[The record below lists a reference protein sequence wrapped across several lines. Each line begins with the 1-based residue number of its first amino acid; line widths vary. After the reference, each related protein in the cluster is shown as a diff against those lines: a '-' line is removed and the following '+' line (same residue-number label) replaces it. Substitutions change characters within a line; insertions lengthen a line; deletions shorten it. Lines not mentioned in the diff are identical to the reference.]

1 MIRLWNNSF
10 IGKIFFSYLAL
21 LLLLFAGF
29 YFFSGSLIRQF
40 HIATLSGRLEQE
52 AHLLGRILPLDR
64 SGPPLDEICRV
75 LARESGSRITVIGP
89 EGRVLGDSA
98 EASAGM
104 ENHAGRPEIAEALRA
119 GSGTVLR
126 DSTTARHEEL
136 YRAFR
141 QTSGAQTR
149 VVLVA
154 TPLKEIDPVIGTLRR
169 SLLAGLL
176 FASAVGLVLAWAFSH
191 YLSRRLQRLVQFS
204 GEVAQGSFP
213 QNAIPTSR
221 RDEIALL
228 EHHLHDMSLKIRDN
242 LDQAIG
248 EKEKAASIL
257 RCMIEGV
264 LVVDSKGHILVI
276 NDQAKA
282 MFKVPADRDLYGASL
297 LEISRHPEIRFVV
310 DEMLTHD
317 FTQARYSK
325 EIELDDER
333 WFRVNAAILRD
344 GTSTPRGTILVFHN
358 ISDIKRLERVRSDL
372 VANVSHELRTPLTAI
387 RGYVETLLYAPP
399 REAAERQQFLEIID
413 RHSERLTRLTEDLLT
428 LSDLESGKAQMTLQP
443 TDAAQLVQR
452 VLEIFWE
459 RAHKKAIRLL
469 HVIEPG
475 LPLIAA
481 DPDRLQQLL
490 INLIDNAVKYT
501 PAGGQVTVA
510 AAQRIEGLSLELSVS
525 DTGPGIPE
533 KDLPRLTERFY
544 RVDKA
549 RSRELGGTGLGLA
562 IVKHIVQAH
571 RGELKFESTINKG
584 TTVRV
589 WLPMVQREPTQ
600 SVSLH

>member
-1 MIRLWNNSF
+1 MKRLWNNSF
-10 IGKIFFSYLAL
+10 VGKIFFPYLAL
-21 LLLLFAGF
+21 LLLLFAA
-29 YFFSGSLIRQF
+29 FFLISGSLIRHF
-40 HIATLSGRLEQE
+40 HIATLSGRMEQE

-64 SGPPLDEICRV
+64 SGPPLDEICRD
-75 LARESGSRITVIGP
+75 LARGPTSRITVIDP

-98 EASAGM
+98 EPSAGM
-104 ENHAGRPEIAEALRA
+104 ENQAGRPEIAEALRT
-119 GSGTVLR
+119 GSGTMLLYGTTER
-126 DSTTARHEEL
+126 DEQL

-141 QTSGAQTR
+141 QTSGEQTR
-149 VVLVA
+149 IVRIAV
-154 TPLKEIDPVIGTLRR
+154 PLKEIAPVIGAFRRTLLTGL
-169 SLLAGLL
+169 LLA
-176 FASAVGLVLAWAFSH
+176 AAAGLVLAWAFSY
-191 YLSRRLQRLVQFS
+191 YLTRRLQRLVQFS
-204 GEVAQGSFP
+204 EQVAQGSFP

-228 EHHLHDMSLKIRDN
+228 EHHLNDMSLKIRDN
-242 LDQAIG
+242 LDQVIG

-282 MFKVPADRDLYGASL
+282 MFKVPADRDVYGASL
-297 LEISRHPEIRFVV
+297 LEISRHPDIRFVV
-310 DEMLTHD
+310 DEVLAHN
-317 FTQARYSK
+317 FNQARYSK
-325 EIELDDER
+325 EMELDDER

-399 REAAERQQFLEIID
+399 KEAAERQQFLEIID

-469 HVIEPG
+469 HVVEPG

-501 PAGGQVTVA
+501 PTGGQVTVA
-510 AAQRIEGLSLELSVS
+510 AAKQTESLSLELSVS

-589 WLPMVQREPTQ
+589 WLPITQREPNQ

>member
-1 MIRLWNNSF
+1 MKRLWNNSF
-10 IGKIFFSYLAL
+10 VGKIFFPYLAL
-21 LLLLFAGF
+21 LLLLFAA
-29 YFFSGSLIRQF
+29 FFLISGSLIRHF
-40 HIATLSGRLEQE
+40 HIATLSGRMEQE

-64 SGPPLDEICRV
+64 SGPPLDEICRD
-75 LARESGSRITVIGP
+75 LARGPTSRITVIDP

-98 EASAGM
+98 EPSAGM
-104 ENHAGRPEIAEALRA
+104 ENQAGRPEIAEALRT
-119 GSGTVLR
+119 GSGTMLLYGTTER
-126 DSTTARHEEL
+126 DEQL

-141 QTSGAQTR
+141 QTSGEQTR
-149 VVLVA
+149 IVRIAV
-154 TPLKEIDPVIGTLRR
+154 PLKEIAPVIGAFRRTLLTGL
-169 SLLAGLL
+169 LLA
-176 FASAVGLVLAWAFSH
+176 AAAGLVLAWAFSY
-191 YLSRRLQRLVQFS
+191 YLTRRLQRLVQFS
-204 GEVAQGSFP
+204 EQVAQGSFP

-228 EHHLHDMSLKIRDN
+228 EHHLNDMSLKIRDN
-242 LDQAIG
+242 LDQVIG

-282 MFKVPADRDLYGASL
+282 MFKVPADRDVYGASL
-297 LEISRHPEIRFVV
+297 LEISRHPDIRFVV
-310 DEMLTHD
+310 DEVLAHN
-317 FTQARYSK
+317 FNQARYSK
-325 EIELDDER
+325 EMELDDER

-399 REAAERQQFLEIID
+399 KEAAERQQFLEIID

-469 HVIEPG
+469 HVVEPG

-501 PAGGQVTVA
+501 PTGGQVTVA
-510 AAQRIEGLSLELSVS
+510 AAKQTESLSLELSVS

-589 WLPMVQREPTQ
+589 WLPMAQREPNQ